1 MKYNKMNNENKR
13 INRNLISLGKE
24 IISSPSNTKMLTI
37 ITEREKEPLTEL
49 NNKSIKSN
57 YNMNSFRN
65 SNFSTLSNNKK
76 TSYLNISKLNYKDGV
91 ILKDA
96 SNSNPGFGL
105 WSIKLTQSL
114 KNSTPKK
121 EEKISTLK
129 YNNDRKLNIEIKEEA
144 SDFQDNDINI
154 FDTLDNLEEDQVE
167 KMMISKLTKR
177 SKKLEK
183 RYQELIINYYD
194 KENNY
199 LSLEKARKEYEK
211 LINDSIKEKKEAE
224 TNLNNLDNN
233 NQALIVSISS
243 SRKEI
248 ERLIDVIK
256 ESQLNM
262 KKQLEEYNN
271 ILLNEEEKRKKII
284 NSIRSIE
291 KQINIFREKIE
302 ENEGKFSNDNY
313 KNQNNTT
320 NRKLNEEID
329 IKINKKKEYI
339 IQLQKQLE
347 ELKIIDQTKQKEKN
361 ELLQKIK
368 EKNDDKKNNIKIRD
382 KIFKQLET
390 QERNNKWNEQSIKI
404 RDNIIYSLQRNSK
417 SK

>member
-1 MKYNKMNNENKR
+1 MNNENKR

-144 SDFQDNDINI
+144 CDFQDNDINI

-256 ESQLNM
+256 QSQINM

-302 ENEGKFSNDNY
+302 ENEGKYSNDNY
-313 KNQNNTT
+313 KNQNNIT

-347 ELKIIDQTKQKEKN
+347 ELKIIDQAKQKEKN

>member
-1 MKYNKMNNENKR
+1 MNKENKK
-13 INRNLISLGKE
+13 INSNLISLVE
-24 IISSPSNTKMLTI
+24 ETISSP
-37 ITEREKEPLTEL
+37 
-49 NNKSIKSN
+49 
-57 YNMNSFRN
+57 
-65 SNFSTLSNNKK
+65 STLSNNKK
-76 TSYLNISKLNYKDGV
+76 ISYLNISKLNYKDGV

-154 FDTLDNLEEDQVE
+154 FDTLENLEEDQVE

-302 ENEGKFSNDNY
+302 ENEGKYSNDNY
-313 KNQNNTT
+313 KNQNNIT

>member
-1 MKYNKMNNENKR
+1 MNNENKR

-91 ILKDA
+91 IVKDA

-129 YNNDRKLNIEIKEEA
+129 SNNDRKLNIEIKEEA

-302 ENEGKFSNDNY
+302 ENEGKCSNDNY

>member
-1 MKYNKMNNENKR
+1 MNNENKR

-154 FDTLDNLEEDQVE
+154 FDTLENLEEDQVE

-177 SKKLEK
+177 NKKLEK

-313 KNQNNTT
+313 KNQNNIT

-361 ELLQKIK
+361 ELLLKIK

>member
-1 MKYNKMNNENKR
+1 MNNENKK

-129 YNNDRKLNIEIKEEA
+129 YNNDRKLKIEIKEEA

-313 KNQNNTT
+313 KNQNNIT

-404 RDNIIYSLQRNSK
+404 RDNIICSLQRNSK

>member
-1 MKYNKMNNENKR
+1 MNNENKR

-129 YNNDRKLNIEIKEEA
+129 YNNDRKLKIEIKEEA

-154 FDTLDNLEEDQVE
+154 FDTLENLEEDQVE

-177 SKKLEK
+177 NKKLEK

-302 ENEGKFSNDNY
+302 ENEGKYSNDNY
-313 KNQNNTT
+313 KNQNNIT

-347 ELKIIDQTKQKEKN
+347 ELKIIDQAKQKEKN

-404 RDNIIYSLQRNSK
+404 RDNIICSLQRNSK

>member
-1 MKYNKMNNENKR
+1 MNNENKR

-129 YNNDRKLNIEIKEEA
+129 YNNDRKLKIEIKEEA

-154 FDTLDNLEEDQVE
+154 FDTLENLEEDQVE

-177 SKKLEK
+177 NKKLEK

-302 ENEGKFSNDNY
+302 ENEGKYSNDNY
-313 KNQNNTT
+313 KNQNNIT

-347 ELKIIDQTKQKEKN
+347 ELKIIDQAKQKEKN

>member
-1 MKYNKMNNENKR
+1 MNNEKKR

-24 IISSPSNTKMLTI
+24 ITSSPSNTKMLTI

-177 SKKLEK
+177 NKKLEK

-313 KNQNNTT
+313 KNQNNTI

-347 ELKIIDQTKQKEKN
+347 ESKIIDQAKQKEKN

>member
-1 MKYNKMNNENKR
+1 MNNEKKR

-91 ILKDA
+91 ILKDP

-129 YNNDRKLNIEIKEEA
+129 YNNDRKLKIEIKEEA

-154 FDTLDNLEEDQVE
+154 FDTLENLEEDQVE

-177 SKKLEK
+177 NKKLEK

-284 NSIRSIE
+284 NSIRAIE

-302 ENEGKFSNDNY
+302 ENEGKYSNDNY
-313 KNQNNTT
+313 KNQNNIT

-347 ELKIIDQTKQKEKN
+347 ELKIIDQAKQKEKN

>member
-1 MKYNKMNNENKR
+1 
-13 INRNLISLGKE
+13 
-24 IISSPSNTKMLTI
+24 
-37 ITEREKEPLTEL
+37 
-49 NNKSIKSN
+49 
-57 YNMNSFRN
+57 
-65 SNFSTLSNNKK
+65 
-76 TSYLNISKLNYKDGV
+76 
-91 ILKDA
+91 
-96 SNSNPGFGL
+96 
-105 WSIKLTQSL
+105 
-114 KNSTPKK
+114 
-121 EEKISTLK
+121 
-129 YNNDRKLNIEIKEEA
+129 
-144 SDFQDNDINI
+144 
-154 FDTLDNLEEDQVE
+154 
-167 KMMISKLTKR
+167 
-177 SKKLEK
+177 
-183 RYQELIINYYD
+183 
-194 KENNY
+194 
-199 LSLEKARKEYEK
+199 
-211 LINDSIKEKKEAE
+211 
-224 TNLNNLDNN
+224 
-233 NQALIVSISS
+233 
-243 SRKEI
+243 
-248 ERLIDVIK
+248 
-256 ESQLNM
+256 M

-271 ILLNEEEKRKKII
+271 ILLDEEEKRKKII

-313 KNQNNTT
+313 KNQNNIT

>member
-1 MKYNKMNNENKR
+1 MNNENKR

-211 LINDSIKEKKEAE
+211 LIYDSIKEKKEAE

-256 ESQLNM
+256 ESQINM

-302 ENEGKFSNDNY
+302 EKEGKYSNDNY
-313 KNQNNTT
+313 KNQNNIT

>member
-1 MKYNKMNNENKR
+1 MNNENKR

-154 FDTLDNLEEDQVE
+154 FDTLENLEEDQVE

-177 SKKLEK
+177 NKKLEK

-302 ENEGKFSNDNY
+302 ENEGKYSNDNY
-313 KNQNNTT
+313 KNQNNIT

>member
-1 MKYNKMNNENKR
+1 MNNEKKR

-114 KNSTPKK
+114 KNLTPKK

-177 SKKLEK
+177 NKKLEK

-313 KNQNNTT
+313 KNQNNIT

-347 ELKIIDQTKQKEKN
+347 ELKIIDQAKQKEKN

>member
-1 MKYNKMNNENKR
+1 MNNEKKR

-114 KNSTPKK
+114 KNSTQKK
-121 EEKISTLK
+121 EEKISKLK
-129 YNNDRKLNIEIKEEA
+129 YNNDRKLKIEIKEEA

-302 ENEGKFSNDNY
+302 ENEGKFRIDNY
-313 KNQNNTT
+313 KNQNNIT

-347 ELKIIDQTKQKEKN
+347 ELKIIDQAKQKEKN

>member
-1 MKYNKMNNENKR
+1 
-13 INRNLISLGKE
+13 
-24 IISSPSNTKMLTI
+24 MLTI

-114 KNSTPKK
+114 KNLTPKK

-154 FDTLDNLEEDQVE
+154 FDTLENLEEDQVE
-167 KMMISKLTKR
+167 KIMISKLTKR

-302 ENEGKFSNDNY
+302 ENEGKFSKDNY
-313 KNQNNTT
+313 KNQNNIT

-361 ELLQKIK
+361 ELLLKIK

>member
-1 MKYNKMNNENKR
+1 MNNEKKR

-129 YNNDRKLNIEIKEEA
+129 YNNDRKLNIEIKEET

-154 FDTLDNLEEDQVE
+154 FDTLENLEEDQVE

-177 SKKLEK
+177 NKKLEK

-313 KNQNNTT
+313 KNQNNIN

-361 ELLQKIK
+361 ELLLKIK